1 MPQLAFAN
9 SFWESYDVLE
19 KPIKAGIRKAMA
31 KVQQLTMD
39 KRFLDCQPQ

>member
-1 MPQLAFAN
+1 VPQLAFAN

-19 KPIKAGIRKAMA
+19 KPIKAGIRKATA

-39 KRFLDCQPQ
+39 KRFLGCQPQ